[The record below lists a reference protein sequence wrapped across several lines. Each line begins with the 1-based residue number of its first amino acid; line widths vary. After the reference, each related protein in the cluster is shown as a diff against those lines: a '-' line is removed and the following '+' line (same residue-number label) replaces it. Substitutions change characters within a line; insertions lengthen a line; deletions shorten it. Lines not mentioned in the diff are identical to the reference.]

1 MALSSSLYGAHRT
14 ALTLQRGPG
23 RQNQHNRGLAQYEVA
38 EEASAD
44 GRGFQGLQALLD
56 AIRTISE
63 RAYPPPSPTLAFA
76 SLPVWAS
83 LTCDRLLPGS
93 CARPLH
99 LQTAVQRAR
108 DLPSLPNEPTVRQRQ
123 RMLC

>member
-63 RAYPPPSPTLAFA
+63 RAYPPPFPHPCFRLTAGVGLLDLRPASP
-76 SLPVWAS
+76 
-83 LTCDRLLPGS
+83 RLLRSPP
-93 CARPLH
+93 PLADRGPAC
-99 LQTAVQRAR
+99 QRSAVTAQ
-108 DLPSLPNEPTVRQRQ
+108 
-123 RMLC
+123 